1 MSAFKLNPFGMIGN
15 LAESF
20 CKNVFEKRVRPVPGS
35 VLRCDLAGG
44 IKLLGGL
51 AGSVCHTGIYLGND
65 KIAEVSPVNG
75 RAKVRIVDPDEFL
88 SGDSDSINRTGAFVY
103 VATDGDE
110 ALGSEEI
117 AQRAKRMARR
127 TRGKYK
133 LLSNN
138 CHMFT
143 RYCVTGEDSDDM
155 AISEVDIEEA
165 LCDEFG
171 VSSISWKSTG
181 FGTGDYSFDDVEYD
195 EEEEEEEDVED
206 DDDEEED

>member
-1 MSAFKLNPFGMIGN
+1 MSAVNLNPFGGFGMLGN

-44 IKLLGGL
+44 IKLLGGF
-51 AGSVCHTGIYLGND
+51 AGSICHTGIYLGND

-75 RAKVRIVDPDEFL
+75 RARVRIVDPDEFL
-88 SGDSDSINRTGAFVY
+88 SGDSDSLNRIGAFIY

-117 AQRAKRMARR
+117 AQRAKRSARR
-127 TRGKYK
+127 SRGEYR

-143 RYCVTGEDSDDM
+143 RYCITGEDSDDM
-155 AISEVDIEEA
+155 AISESDIEEA
-165 LCDEFG
+165 LCSEFG

-181 FGTGDYSFDDVEYD
+181 FGAGDYSFDDVEYD
-195 EEEEEEEDVED
+195 EGEDED
-206 DDDEEED
+206 EDEDEE